1 MPKVYIHLNA
11 DVADISAYL
20 YFSCVGVHQM
30 KFLVIRKRS
39 LFPKCIRHFREVK
52 GICVGRCIDKKD
64 DIESNLEA
72 HAHCLPLCKPYQGWI
87 CLRRKNDLKEKYL
100 LLHEVAH
107 LIANTVAGTPSHGKK
122 WRKVVVAIGGT
133 YKPFLSFDKKHI
145 YNDFS
150 PKVRK

>member
-1 MPKVYIHLNA
+1 MPKVYANHNIG
-11 DVADISAYL
+11 VGSVVAYL
-20 YFSCVGVHQM
+20 YFSCVGVRQM

-52 GICVGRCIDKKD
+52 GICVGRCINKKD
-64 DIESNLEA
+64 DIKSKHAA

-87 CLRRKNDLKEKYL
+87 CLRRKNILKEKYT

-107 LIANTVAGTPSHGKK
+107 LIANKAASTPSHGKK

-133 YKPFLSFDKKHI
+133 YKLFLSFDKKRI